1 MSTDPKSAQAAGK
14 KDDKAR
20 TDALEAVADAARR
33 VTPSGEL
40 TAALAALDATD
51 TPPDSTD

>member
-1 MSTDPKSAQAAGK
+1 MSTDPKSAQAPAK
-14 KDDKAR
+14 KDGKAR

-40 TAALAALDATD
+40 TAALAALDGTD
-51 TPPDSTD
+51 TPDTDG